1 VPGDLA
7 DDRPGIGMTAPA
19 ASSVAIGDSVTQFS
33 RTVTQEQINA
43 YADASGDPN
52 PIHLDPDFAR
62 SVGLPGTIA
71 HGMLEMGILADAIAS
86 WAGGSA
92 NLLGLSCR
100 FSKPLLPGDTI
111 ICTGTVV
118 SVDDAGVAIL
128 EVGAS
133 SDRGDR
139 VLTNGRATVR
149 LSR

>member
-1 VPGDLA
+1 
-7 DDRPGIGMTAPA
+7 MTAPA
-19 ASSVAIGDSVTQFS
+19 ASEVAIGDSVTPFS
-33 RTVTQEQINA
+33 RTVTQEQISA
-43 YADASGDPN
+43 YADASGDHN
-52 PIHLDPDFAR
+52 PIHLDHDFAR

-71 HGMLEMGILADAIAS
+71 HGMLEMGILADAIAA

-92 NLLGLSCR
+92 NLLSLSCR

-111 ICTGTVV
+111 ICNGTVV
-118 SVDDAGVAIL
+118 SVDDAGVATL

>member
-1 VPGDLA
+1 MSALTASGVAVGD
-7 DDRPGIGMTAPA
+7 
-19 ASSVAIGDSVTQFS
+19 VVTPFS
-33 RTVTQEQINA
+33 MTVTQGQVNA
-43 YADASGDPN
+43 YADASGDNN
-52 PIHLDPDFAR
+52 PIHLDPEFAR

-71 HGMLEMGILADAIAS
+71 HGMLEMGILAEAIAS
-86 WAGGSA
+86 WAGGNA
-92 NLLGLSCR
+92 NLLSLSCR

-118 SVDDAGVAIL
+118 SVDDAGVATL
-128 EVGAS
+128 EVAAS

>member
-1 VPGDLA
+1 
-7 DDRPGIGMTAPA
+7 MSAPA
-19 ASSVAIGDSVTQFS
+19 VSEVAVGDSVTPFS
-33 RTVTQEQINA
+33 MTVTQGQVNA
-43 YADASGDPN
+43 YAEASGDNN
-52 PIHLDPDFAR
+52 PIHLDAEFAR

-71 HGMLEMGILADAIAS
+71 HGMLEMGILAEAIAS
-86 WAGGSA
+86 WAGGNA
-92 NLLGLSCR
+92 NLLSLSCR

-118 SVDDAGVAIL
+118 SVDDSGVATL
-128 EVGAS
+128 EVAAS

>member
-1 VPGDLA
+1 MSALTASEVAVGD
-7 DDRPGIGMTAPA
+7 
-19 ASSVAIGDSVTQFS
+19 VVTPFS
-33 RTVTQEQINA
+33 MTVTQGQVNA
-43 YADASGDPN
+43 YADASGDNN
-52 PIHLDPDFAR
+52 PIHLDPEFAR

-71 HGMLEMGILADAIAS
+71 HGMLEMGILAEAIAS
-86 WAGGSA
+86 WAGGNA
-92 NLLGLSCR
+92 NLLSLSCR

-118 SVDDAGVAIL
+118 SVDDSGVATL
-128 EVGAS
+128 EVAAA

>member
-1 VPGDLA
+1 MSALTASGVAVGDVVT
-7 DDRPGIGMTAPA
+7 PFSMM
-19 ASSVAIGDSVTQFS
+19 VTQGQ
-33 RTVTQEQINA
+33 VNA
-43 YADASGDPN
+43 YADASGDNN
-52 PIHLDPDFAR
+52 PIHLDPEFAR

-71 HGMLEMGILADAIAS
+71 HGMLEMGILAEAIAS
-86 WAGGSA
+86 WAGGNA
-92 NLLGLSCR
+92 NLLSLSCR

-118 SVDDAGVAIL
+118 SVDDSGVATL
-128 EVGAS
+128 EVAAA

>member
-1 VPGDLA
+1 MSALTASGVAVGDVVT
-7 DDRPGIGMTAPA
+7 PFSMM
-19 ASSVAIGDSVTQFS
+19 VTQGQ
-33 RTVTQEQINA
+33 VNA
-43 YADASGDPN
+43 YADASGDNN
-52 PIHLDPDFAR
+52 PIHLDPEFAR

-71 HGMLEMGILADAIAS
+71 HGMLEMGILAEAIAS
-86 WAGGSA
+86 WAGGNA
-92 NLLGLSCR
+92 NLLSLSCR

-118 SVDDAGVAIL
+118 SVDDAGVATL
-128 EVGAS
+128 EVAAS

>member
-1 VPGDLA
+1 MSALTASEVAVGD
-7 DDRPGIGMTAPA
+7 
-19 ASSVAIGDSVTQFS
+19 VVTPFAM
-33 RTVTQEQINA
+33 TVTQGQVNA
-43 YADASGDPN
+43 YADASGDNN
-52 PIHLDPDFAR
+52 PIHLDPEFAR

-71 HGMLEMGILADAIAS
+71 HGMLEMGILAEAIAS
-86 WAGGSA
+86 WAGGNA
-92 NLLGLSCR
+92 NLLSLSCR

-118 SVDDAGVAIL
+118 SVDDAGVASL
-128 EVGAS
+128 EVAAS

>member
-1 VPGDLA
+1 MSVPTASEVAVGD
-7 DDRPGIGMTAPA
+7 I
-19 ASSVAIGDSVTQFS
+19 VTPFS
-33 RTVTQEQINA
+33 MTVTQGQVNA
-43 YADASGDPN
+43 YADASGDNN
-52 PIHLDPDFAR
+52 PIHLDPEFAR

-71 HGMLEMGILADAIAS
+71 HGMLEMGILAEAIAS
-86 WAGGSA
+86 WAGGNA
-92 NLLGLSCR
+92 NLLSLFCR

-118 SVDDAGVAIL
+118 SVDNSGVATL
-128 EVGAS
+128 EVAAS